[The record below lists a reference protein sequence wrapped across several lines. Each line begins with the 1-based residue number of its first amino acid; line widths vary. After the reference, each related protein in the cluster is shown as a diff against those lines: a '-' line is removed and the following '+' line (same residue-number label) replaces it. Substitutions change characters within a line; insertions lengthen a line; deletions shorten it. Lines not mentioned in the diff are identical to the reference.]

1 MNTKSH
7 GHSKYIKF
15 FLYAVVIVLINIAGV
30 TLFFRADL
38 TGNKIYSLSPVSKNM
53 VSTITE
59 PLTVKVFFTK
69 DLPAPYNTV
78 EQYLRD
84 LLNEYAINNKK
95 YFKVNFYNVDPET
108 EGVGENTQ
116 TNQQMARD
124 YGINPIQIQN
134 VEQDEIKFKQAYMGL
149 VLIHGDIIER
159 LPTITATDGLEYQLT
174 TAIQKLNHRVSAL
187 LALDDK
193 IKIKEVLSS
202 SFSKVA
208 PYMGIK
214 DLEQYSDQIKTLI
227 EQLNAKNYNRLEFET
242 IDPTTL
248 PDAMDK
254 LKDLNLM
261 MLKWPDIPQ
270 GNIKAGQG
278 VIGML
283 VQYKDKTRT
292 IPLLNVVRLPLFGDQ
307 YQLTS
312 IEELEEHISTSLD
325 RLININEEVG
335 YLADHGTVELFGG
348 GPLGPKGETAGNLNN
363 LLNKTYTVKEIALK
377 EEPIP
382 DGLKCLIIAGPKEKF
397 SDYDLYKID
406 QALMR
411 GTNLAVFMDTLQ
423 EQAGNQGMMM
433 GNQQLKMHEPLETG
447 LEKLLEHYGVRVKH
461 SMTMDEE
468 CFVQRKPPQQGGGEQ
483 PIYFIPKI
491 ENQNINKELDYLK
504 NIKGLF
510 AFTVS
515 PMELVDKQIKE
526 QNITTYKLFSSSN
539 NSWEIRDHIIL
550 NPMFIRPPASKDEM
564 HGQPLS
570 YLMEGTFSSYF
581 KGKPMPEKPA
591 DKDKKDESEAEEK
604 ADAQPDAKDAKP
616 DAKIDLSQIEGQ
628 GAFREQSSPAKIFVV
643 GSSRMVGDQ
652 LIDESGQS
660 PNTVFALNMIDALN
674 DRDAVAA
681 MRSKEQRFNPLAPIG
696 AGTKF
701 AIKAANMS
709 GLPIVVILF
718 GLIVWWRR
726 HARRKQIQLM
736 FQR

>member
-1 MNTKSH
+1 MNTKSQR
-7 GHSKYIKF
+7 HSKYIKF

-38 TGNKIYSLSPVSKNM
+38 TSNQLYSLSPVSKQM

-59 PLTVKVFFTK
+59 PLTIKVFFTK

-84 LLNEYAINNKK
+84 LLNEYAMNNKK

-108 EGVGENTQ
+108 EGVGDNAQ

-159 LPTITATDGLEYQLT
+159 LPTITATEGLEYQLT
-174 TAIQKLNHRVSAL
+174 TAIQKLNHKVSAL

-193 IKIKEVLSS
+193 IRTKVVLSS

-208 PYMGIK
+208 PYMGINNL
-214 DLEQYSDQIKTLI
+214 DQYTDQIKGLI
-227 EQLNAKNYNRLEFET
+227 ERLNAKNYNRLEFET
-242 IDPTTL
+242 IDPTSQ
-248 PDAMDK
+248 PDMMDK

-261 MLKWPDIPQ
+261 MLKWPEIPK
-270 GNIKAGQG
+270 GNIEAGQG

-283 VQYKDKTRT
+283 IQYKDKTRT

-312 IEELEEHISTSLD
+312 MEELEEHINTNLD

-335 YLADHGTVELFGG
+335 YLADHGAVELFGG
-348 GPLGPKGETAGNLNN
+348 GPLGPKGETAANFNA

-377 EEPIP
+377 DDPIP
-382 DGLKCLIIAGPKEKF
+382 DGLKCLIIAGPKEQF
-397 SDYDLYKID
+397 SDYELYKID

-411 GTNLAVFMDTLQ
+411 GTNLALFVDTLQ
-423 EQAGNQGMMM
+423 EPANNQGMMM
-433 GNQQLKMHEPLETG
+433 GGQQLKMLEPIKTG
-447 LEKLLEHYGVRVKH
+447 LEKLLEHYGARVKYA
-461 SMTMDEE
+461 MTMDKE

-510 AFTVS
+510 AFTAS
-515 PMELVDKQIKE
+515 PIELVDKQIKE
-526 QNITTYKLFSSSN
+526 QNISAFELFSTSDK
-539 NSWEIRDHIIL
+539 SWEMRDRIVL
-550 NPMFIRPPASKDEM
+550 NPMFIRPPASEDEM
-564 HGQPLS
+564 HKQPLA
-570 YLMEGTFSSYF
+570 YLLEGTFTSYF

-591 DKDKKDESEAEEK
+591 EKDESDASE
-604 ADAQPDAKDAKP
+604 ADAEKETDTKKP
-616 DAKIDLSQIEGQ
+616 DTEIDLSQIEGQ
-628 GAFREQSSPAKIFVV
+628 GAFREQSTPAKIFVV
-643 GSSRMVGDQ
+643 GSSRMIGDQ
-652 LIDESGQS
+652 LIAENGQS

-681 MRSKEQRFNPLAPIG
+681 MRSKEQRFNPLMPIS
-696 AGTKF
+696 AGSKF

-726 HARRKQIQLM
+726 HGRRKQIQLM